1 LALAPSNPRL
11 RAGGAPVDLQLTF
24 GAVGTMQ
31 VTRDGVTGGLYGS
44 LLVRLI
50 DAGGRPGAGAFVGR
64 ADGPGGA
71 RERSAGRG
79 SPAGPAGDRR
89 PGRGARRRRGWDGP
103 RAGPVHAGDR
113 VTMAVQ
119 LDSAR
124 LGSAPE
130 RATAF
135 QTSVDIGAPGHVIPV
150 RWRAA
155 TGATRAE
162 VTEAAVTLIPDVVE
176 EIHTDVPSKKDGA
189 GWIIDVPANQRL
201 RALTLKGF
209 Q

>member
-1 LALAPSNPRL
+1 RDRRAVRVAPGSPDRRGRPARGGDIDRRRG
-11 RAGGAPVDLQLTF
+11 RAG
-24 GAVGTMQ
+24 
-31 VTRDGVTGGLYGS
+31 R
-44 LLVRLI
+44 
-50 DAGGRPGAGAFVGR
+50 R
-64 ADGPGGA
+64 ADA
-71 RERSAGRG
+71 LRERRIRRRHLHA
-79 SPAGPAGDRR
+79 AGPAGDRR

-103 RAGPVHAGDR
+103 RAGPVHAGGGG

-119 LDSAR
+119 IDTAR
-124 LGSAPE
+124 LGAAPE
-130 RATAF
+130 RVTAF